1 MNKTIT
7 VAIDGPSSSGKSTI
21 AKLIAKHYKFTYIDS
36 GSIYRAITHIA
47 LENKLINKSFV
58 NSSALIEILKKTSI
72 DFSFNKKNQ
81 NTISVDGT
89 ELESKIRTSEIS
101 SLVSF
106 IAEKNEIREYVVKI
120 QKQISKNKSVV
131 MDGRDIGSVVFPNA
145 DVKFYVDASL
155 LTRSKRRW
163 IELSKTEQDL
173 SLEVVK
179 NDLLKRDTNDTN
191 REFSPLVKPI
201 NSITISTDKLS
212 VGEVLEKMIKIIDQ
226 KLKIK

>member
-1 MNKTIT
+1 
-7 VAIDGPSSSGKSTI
+7 
-21 AKLIAKHYKFTYIDS
+21 
-36 GSIYRAITHIA
+36 
-47 LENKLINKSFV
+47 
-58 NSSALIEILKKTSI
+58 
-72 DFSFNKKNQ
+72 
-81 NTISVDGT
+81 
-89 ELESKIRTSEIS
+89 
-101 SLVSF
+101 
-106 IAEKNEIREYVVKI
+106 
-120 QKQISKNKSVV
+120 

-201 NSITISTDKLS
+201 NSITISTDNLS
-212 VGEVLEKMIKIIDQ
+212 VGEVLDKMIKIIDQ

>member
-47 LENKLINKSFV
+47 LENNLINKSFV
-58 NSSALIEILKKTSI
+58 NSSVLIEILKKTSI

-89 ELESKIRTSEIS
+89 ELESKIRTFEIS

-201 NSITISTDKLS
+201 NSITISTDNLS
-212 VGEVLEKMIKIIDQ
+212 VGEVLDKMIKIIDQ

>member
-47 LENKLINKSFV
+47 LENNLINKSFV

-201 NSITISTDKLS
+201 NSITISTDNLS
-212 VGEVLEKMIKIIDQ
+212 VGEVLDKMIKIIDQ

>member
-47 LENKLINKSFV
+47 LENNLINKSFV